1 LFVKWGFVLALTATL
16 VATMNDPTVGQPTEP
31 PTVPSAVV
39 QALSATDIY
48 DRARAVVNGRT
59 TPPFIVCHE
68 DQWFSRKGR
77 LQATHDD
84 FIFRTADGQANLT
97 PTPDS
102 PRDKIDETPEVTT
115 GLYPLTVFGLVK
127 RKPGEKPSMYEV
139 VSTPQPDPSPQGD
152 IKVIGSVKTVAHD
165 YDATLIGIETLD
177 GASVYHLEMHP
188 RFDPAHHPIRQLY
201 VDTATFD
208 PRRIAIE
215 VYASAGPISSRPTIV
230 FDYTPIEGNWLI
242 THAFGDFV
250 LRMGPFAF
258 GGSIDYRA
266 SEYRFPSSEPDYL
279 FDKKQLAAHM
289 KEQAGKRL

>member
-1 LFVKWGFVLALTATL
+1 
-16 VATMNDPTVGQPTEP
+16 MNERTVGQPTE
-31 PTVPSAVV
+31 TPSIPAPVV
-39 QALSATDIY
+39 QTLAATEIY
-48 DRARAVVNGRT
+48 DRTRAVVNART
-59 TPPFIVCHE
+59 TPAFIVCHE
-68 DQWFSRKGR
+68 DQALLRKGR
-77 LQATHDD
+77 VQATHDD

-102 PRDKIDETPEVTT
+102 PRDKIDATPQVTT

-139 VSTPQPDPSPQGD
+139 ASTPQPEASPQAG
-152 IKVIGSVKTVAHD
+152 IEVIGSVSTVARD
-165 YDATLIGIETLD
+165 YDAKLVGIETLD
-177 GASVYHLEMHP
+177 GTSVYHLEMQP

-201 VDTATFD
+201 VDTASFD

-215 VYASAGPISSRPTIV
+215 VYANAGPISSRPTIV
-230 FDYTPIEGNWLI
+230 FDYTNIDGNWVI

-258 GGSIDYRA
+258 GGSVDYRA

-279 FDKKQLAAHM
+279 FDKKLLAAHI
-289 KEQAGKRL
+289 KEQTGKTL